1 MLANGSRATRSAL
14 LRYAVPDLH
23 APWVAELHSSH
34 GTLARSRRRKLCI
47 RLTSGAAVDAAPAST
62 CVHMT
67 HDVIYCPL
75 EPSAH
80 GSANGLVPCGTLR
93 NTGDILEGDAGG
105 SGVLG

>member
-1 MLANGSRATRSAL
+1 MGRG
-14 LRYAVPDLH
+14 
-23 APWVAELHSSH
+23 VAF
-34 GTLARSRRRKLCI
+34 LARHAGEIAAAQLCI
-47 RLTSGAAVDAAPAST
+47 RLTSGAAVDAAPTST